1 MRHSKHYID
10 GSPQSCSNHQEYGDN
25 SVSIDI
31 VVAPHVG
38 ITDEQIERGRPME
51 IWKMDHS
58 KKMRLSEIPSLMV
71 MQVMLWT
78 AAWTE
83 LTVMLKHMEKGHMR
97 GIITVPNT
105 TYYERSPLTLPS
117 SGPQCF
123 KRWWEYLSRNQ
134 EYLHS
139 EGYTQKEL
147 DKFRQA
153 LDDAI
158 PPMHQVDDEER
169 TMVVWCHPALLLRA
183 TVNK

>member
-10 GSPQSCSNHQEYGDN
+10 GSPQSCSNHPIYGDN

-38 ITDEQIERGRPME
+38 ITDEQIEEVGLWRYE
-51 IWKMDHS
+51 KWTTA

-97 GIITVPNT
+97 
-105 TYYERSPLTLPS
+105 YYYSAEYDLLREKPLTLPS
-117 SGPQCF
+117 SGPVF
-123 KRWWEYLSRNQ
+123 
-134 EYLHS
+134 
-139 EGYTQKEL
+139 
-147 DKFRQA
+147 QA
-153 LDDAI
+153 L
-158 PPMHQVDDEER
+158 MRVSQSHQKN
-169 TMVVWCHPALLLRA
+169 TY
-183 TVNK
+183 TVKDIHRKNLTSSVKHLMMQSHRCTK

>member
-1 MRHSKHYID
+1 
-10 GSPQSCSNHQEYGDN
+10 
-25 SVSIDI
+25 
-31 VVAPHVG
+31 
-38 ITDEQIERGRPME
+38 
-51 IWKMDHS
+51 MDHS

-97 GIITVPNT
+97 YYYSAEYDLLREKPLDFAVKWPTVFQA
-105 TYYERSPLTLPS
+105 LM
-117 SGPQCF
+117 CD
-123 KRWWEYLSRNQ
+123 YLSRNK

-158 PPMHQVDDEER
+158 PPMHQVDDEEPDYGG
-169 TMVVWCHPALLLRA
+169 WCHCTPPSCYCQ
-183 TVNK
+183 